1 MRCTV
6 TESPSWDEQVSEVEA
21 IVRSAASYVQV
32 SKDLRP
38 RVMEMAR
45 LTNGERRARRC
56 IRQVALAAALLTW
69 VVTSSVNKFDMR
81 DNLRQL
87 TLVAAGPYAAANDRA
102 SGAAE
107 EAAWSLVDAY
117 TDLRYR
123 QAEVLRP
130 SL

>member
-21 IVRSAASYVQV
+21 IVRSAGNYVHA

-38 RVMEMAR
+38 RVLETAR

-69 VVTSSVNKFDMR
+69 VVTTSVNKFDMR

-87 TLVAAGPYAAANDRA
+87 TLVAAGPYASANDRG

-107 EAAWSLVDAY
+107 EAAWSLV
-117 TDLRYR
+117 
-123 QAEVLRP
+123 
-130 SL
+130 

>member
-1 MRCTV
+1 V
-6 TESPSWDEQVSEVEA
+6 IEPPNWNEQVSEVEA
-21 IVRSAASYVQV
+21 LVRSAANYVQV

-38 RVMEMAR
+38 RVLEAAR

-69 VVTSSVNKFDMR
+69 VVTTSVNKLDIR

-87 TLVAAGPYAAANDRA
+87 TLVAAGPYAA
-102 SGAAE
+102 SGNRETGGAE